1 MEPLLPS
8 ARKRDW
14 RCHPGSR
21 SRATRRFG
29 LALVGINTEAAWN
42 PKEGIPVSFTTYLAP
57 DPSEVSRAR
66 RFIREGCEATYLRP
80 EAVEGI
86 VLAVSEACA
95 NAVEYSGA
103 SKVRVTWDRVPEGVV
118 VEIVDDGRFEQ
129 EPTGDHLRL
138 GLAIAARVVDEITI
152 KPGSREDPGTVV
164 RLVQKTGRIS
174 AGTGGS
180 HVPSSP
186 HPLGNQLSRPA

>member
-1 MEPLLPS
+1 M
-8 ARKRDW
+8 
-14 RCHPGSR
+14 
-21 SRATRRFG
+21 
-29 LALVGINTEAAWN
+29 
-42 PKEGIPVSFTTYLAP
+42 SFTTYLAP

-174 AGTGGS
+174 AGTGVS
-180 HVPSSP
+180 QVPSSP